1 MNNTVIVIPARM
13 DSKRFPGKPLVK
25 IEDKEMLLH
34 VWEKAVMSKV
44 GEVIIACCDK
54 EIRGL
59 LEKNNIKYIMTPKA
73 LKSGTDR
80 VYNALL
86 KSKKKYDKII
96 NLQGD
101 IPNINPKYIIRLSKL
116 LDDKRAQITTL
127 VAPIKETKYIN
138 DRNIVKVAL
147 AKQKKQYKALFFS
160 RLPIPYNA
168 KRYYEHIGIYGFKK
182 NALEKFILFK
192 KSLLE
197 DAENLEQLRALE
209 NDMSIQVGIVD
220 KSPLSIDTK
229 GDLKKFLKLVKN
241 N

>member
-101 IPNINPKYIIRLSKL
+101 IPNINPNIKPRKIIFFRLGK
-116 LDDKRAQITTL
+116 TGFTL
-127 VAPIKETKYIN
+127 KVGLVIN
-138 DRNIVKVAL
+138 FHGSSNL
-147 AKQKKQYKALFFS
+147 ASSRFNLF
-160 RLPIPYNA
+160 N
-168 KRYYEHIGIYGFKK
+168 
-182 NALEKFILFK
+182 
-192 KSLLE
+192 
-197 DAENLEQLRALE
+197 
-209 NDMSIQVGIVD
+209 
-220 KSPLSIDTK
+220 
-229 GDLKKFLKLVKN
+229 
-241 N
+241 